1 MKLNSANDIL
11 NNASRYGDWVRR
23 ARRRKRLE
31 VLQVGACVCGGA
43 AGGGGATREAI
54 THWYG
59 CGDKRGGVQAPAK
72 SLCCSL
78 PATQ

>member
-31 VLQVGACVCGGA
+31 VLQVGACVLGGA
-43 AGGGGATREAI
+43 AGGGPVSV
-54 THWYG
+54 
-59 CGDKRGGVQAPAK
+59 GVLQVGPHA
-72 SLCCSL
+72 
-78 PATQ
+78 